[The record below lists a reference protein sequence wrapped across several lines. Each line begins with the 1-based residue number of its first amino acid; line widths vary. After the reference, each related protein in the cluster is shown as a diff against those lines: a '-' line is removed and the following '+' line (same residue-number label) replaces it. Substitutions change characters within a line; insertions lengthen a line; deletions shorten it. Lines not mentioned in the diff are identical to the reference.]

1 MCAKKC
7 RPKNSSGQPVWK
19 SRYFALVS
27 AHPARGT
34 PPERAV
40 GGGRETRATRKKRGT
55 PRGGS
60 GRGAGV
66 DVPRQPSP
74 RTPRERAREPAI
86 GREVDK
92 ASAAFEDVAGEGTRC
107 GRARAN
113 AAGRRARA
121 DPRETRVAM
130 ERGRGPENAASPD
143 VPRRSSPARSP
154 RAARDV
160 DGNRRARCSRL
171 ACLRAVRDASG
182 DVPAGARA
190 RRSPDEPRGSPPT
203 PYQRKRTPLCVW
215 RVVEARPRVEEWRD
229 ARAFRVRVRENVRVR
244 VGRAVD

>member
-1 MCAKKC
+1 VRVKKC

-55 PRGGS
+55 PRGGN

-107 GRARAN
+107 GRARSGRRGASREGRP
-113 AAGRRARA
+113 ARDASRDGASVADPRTPRRRTFHGGRLLRGRRA
-121 DPRETRVAM
+121 P
-130 ERGRGPENAASPD
+130 
-143 VPRRSSPARSP
+143 
-154 RAARDV
+154 ARDV
-160 DGNRRARCSRL
+160 DGNRRARCSHL
-171 ACLRAVRDASG
+171 ACLRAVRDVPSG

-203 PYQRKRTPLCVW
+203 PYQRKQTPLCVW

-229 ARAFRVRVRENVRVR
+229 ARGVQ
-244 VGRAVD
+244 G